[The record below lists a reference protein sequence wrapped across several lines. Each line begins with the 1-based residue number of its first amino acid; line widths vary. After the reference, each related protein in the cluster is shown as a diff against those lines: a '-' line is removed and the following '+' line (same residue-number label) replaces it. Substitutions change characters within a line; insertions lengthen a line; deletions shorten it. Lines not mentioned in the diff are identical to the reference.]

1 MKRGK
6 LLNAP
11 LSALVA
17 QMGHTD
23 EITVCDAG
31 LPIAAGPERIDLALM
46 AGTPSLVTVL
56 TALLTDLVVEKVI
69 MASEIKLISP
79 DAHQALVVSATPANH
94 QTAAVW
100 RMLGHGLRNSFSG
113 ECAQTCLHIIGRQ
126 RCLGKNRWESTCLTS
141 SPDGIKWALPT
152 RTATPRSFT
161 SSRSRWSRPSAI

>member
-17 QMGHTD
+17 RMGHTD

-46 AGTPSLVTVL
+46 AGTPSLATVL

-79 DAHQALVVSATPANH
+79 AAHQALVDQLEAHVATQGKPITIEYCLHEAFKTRSR
-94 QTAAVW
+94 QSKAIV
-100 RMLGHGLRNSFSG
+100 RSG
-113 ECAQTCLHIIGRQ
+113 EVTPYANIILCAGV
-126 RCLGKNRWESTCLTS
+126 
-141 SPDGIKWALPT
+141 A
-152 RTATPRSFT
+152 F
-161 SSRSRWSRPSAI
+161 

>member
-1 MKRGK
+1 MKRGV

-17 QMGHTD
+17 RMGHTD

-46 AGTPSLVTVL
+46 AGTPSLATVL

-79 DAHQALVVSATPANH
+79 AAHQALVDQLEAH
-94 QTAAVW
+94 AAVQGKPITIEYCLHEAFKT
-100 RMLGHGLRNSFSG
+100 RSRQSKAIVRSG
-113 ECAQTCLHIIGRQ
+113 EVTPYANIILCAGV
-126 RCLGKNRWESTCLTS
+126 
-141 SPDGIKWALPT
+141 A
-152 RTATPRSFT
+152 F
-161 SSRSRWSRPSAI
+161 

>member
-31 LPIAAGPERIDLALM
+31 LPIPAGPERIDLALT
-46 AGTPSLVTVL
+46 AGTPSLQVVL
-56 TALLTDLVVEKVI
+56 AALLTDLVVEKVI

-79 DAHQALVVSATPANH
+79 QAHQALLDQIEEHA
-94 QTAAVW
+94 
-100 RMLGHGLRNSFSG
+100 R
-113 ECAQTCLHIIGRQ
+113 AQGKPIAIEYCLHEAF
-126 RCLGKNRWESTCLTS
+126 K
-141 SPDGIKWALPT
+141 
-152 RTATPRSFT
+152 
-161 SSRSRWSRPSAI
+161 SRSRQSKAIVRSGEVTPYANLILCAGVAF